1 MHDLAFEH
9 SAAGDGRS
17 AGLEPK
23 LSQEVMDFWAKPV
36 ACRMLVDSTLLP
48 VNFGHVGLAESSRR
62 LHQRVQNDLQIE
74 GRAADDLEHIGG
86 GGLLLQ
92 QLAQLVEQ
100 PRIFDGYDGL
110 RCKVAQQI
118 DLLVSES
125 THLLA
130 KNADRADQVVV
141 LEHG

>member
-1 MHDLAFEH
+1 MHDFAFEH

-17 AGLEPK
+17 TWLEPK

-48 VNFGHVGLAESSRR
+48 VNSGHVGPAESSRR

-74 GRAADDLEHIGG
+74 GRAADHLEHVGG

-92 QLAQLVEQ
+92 RFAQFVKQARVL
-100 PRIFDGYDGL
+100 DG
-110 RCKVAQQI
+110 
-118 DLLVSES
+118 
-125 THLLA
+125 
-130 KNADRADQVVV
+130 
-141 LEHG
+141 

>member
-9 SAAGDGRS
+9 SASGDGRS

-74 GRAADDLEHIGG
+74 GRAADDLQHLGG
-86 GGLLLQ
+86 AVCCCSDSRSSLSSRVFSI
-92 QLAQLVEQ
+92 A
-100 PRIFDGYDGL
+100 IT
-110 RCKVAQQI
+110 AWA
-118 DLLVSES
+118 
-125 THLLA
+125 A
-130 KNADRADQVVV
+130 KFVTSSICFSLNGRTSWR
-141 LEHG
+141 